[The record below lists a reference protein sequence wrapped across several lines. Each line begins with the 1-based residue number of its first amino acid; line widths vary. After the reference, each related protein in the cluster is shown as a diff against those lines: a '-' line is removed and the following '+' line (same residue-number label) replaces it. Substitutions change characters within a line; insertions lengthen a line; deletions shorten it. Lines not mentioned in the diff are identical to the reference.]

1 MGRGGGPPAAP
12 ALTEVSAQPTDTLAA
27 RVTAYYV
34 LGIAMVVLAVV
45 LSAIGLTRENFP
57 PSQGAARGI
66 ILGTLV
72 LVLTGAVVLITT
84 THKEHPKE
92 EAAEKAELAAE
103 RAKGEDPTGAV
114 QGQGGGKTVRAVE
127 KEFSIN
133 LQGGDTLKPD
143 RYRFQVVNSG
153 KVEHDLAI
161 DGDGVKEKTPLI
173 EPGNEAALEA
183 DLKPA
188 KYRFYCTV
196 PGHAQAGMDI
206 EVTVQ

>member
-1 MGRGGGPPAAP
+1 VGRGGGPPATA
-12 ALTEVSAQPTDTLAA
+12 ALTRSTDIVAP

-66 ILGTLV
+66 IVGTLV
-72 LVLTGAVVLITT
+72 LVLAGAVVLITT
-84 THKEHPKE
+84 TDKEHPRE

-103 RAKGEDPTGAV
+103 RAKGENPTGAV
-114 QGQGGGKTVRAVE
+114 QGEGGGKTVRATE
-127 KEFSIN
+127 KEFSIT
-133 LQGGDTLKPD
+133 LRGGTTLKAGS
-143 RYRFQVVNSG
+143 YRFQVANAG

-161 DGDGVKEKTPLI
+161 DGDGVKEKTALI
-173 EPGNEAALEA
+173 EPGNEATLEA

-188 KYRFYCTV
+188 KYRFWCTV
-196 PGHAQAGMDI
+196 PGHAQAGMDD
-206 EVTVQ
+206 EVTVR